1 MKKISTVNKI
11 MLVLSAFVTICYL
24 PYLVMLILRGETF
37 DSWVIPVIVLVL
49 ATVPSA
55 LCVKLQDK
63 LNKPLKILRAI
74 YIAGMCFYA
83 VTFILFASYIGVRSA
98 SSDTYEVYANAD
110 AEEENIILVFGCRTY
125 GYTPGQ
131 QLKARLDTA
140 YKLLVSDPD
149 AVCIVSGGEG
159 ENEGVAEALSMK
171 SYLVRRGISAERI
184 YTEADSHNTY
194 ENIEKSMALI
204 EAEGLKYDRL
214 IGVSTD
220 FHIPRI
226 EYLFDHY
233 GIDAETVAA
242 PSLDLSQFFLSVV
255 REYMAYV
262 KLFIVTG

>member
-11 MLVLSAFVTICYL
+11 MLALSAFVTICYL
-24 PYLVMLILRGETF
+24 PYLIMLIFRGETF

-49 ATVPSA
+49 AAVPAA

-74 YIAGMCFYA
+74 YISGMCFYA

-98 SSDTYEVYANAD
+98 ESNTVKAYANAD
-110 AEEENIILVFGCRTY
+110 GEENIILVFGCRTY

-140 YKLLVSDPD
+140 YKILESDPK
-149 AVCIVSGGEG
+149 AICIVSGGEG

-171 SYLVRRGISAERI
+171 SYLVRRGISKDRI
-184 YTEADSHNTY
+184 YTESESHNTY

-204 EAEGLKYDRL
+204 EAEGLEYDRL

-233 GIDAETVAA
+233 GIDAEAVAA
-242 PSLDLSQFFLSVV
+242 PSLDFSQFFLSVV

-262 KLFIVTG
+262 KLFFVTN